1 MPLEFSSSFTQD
13 SRKSRVSSP
22 DTFFHLMHSVDVDHA
37 VDLINDGIG
46 DFAPPEIYGRKAII
60 KNATSSFA
68 SPEGLANN
76 DIVMWNGTNWEIY
89 MDVSNPEM
97 NNSIVYDKR
106 TQKFYQ
112 YTPSSGWVAIVAGD
126 INGGTY

>member
-1 MPLEFSSSFTQD
+1 
-13 SRKSRVSSP
+13 
-22 DTFFHLMHSVDVDHA
+22 
-37 VDLINDGIG
+37 
-46 DFAPPEIYGRKAII
+46 
-60 KNATSSFA
+60 
-68 SPEGLANN
+68 
-76 DIVMWNGTNWEIY
+76 

>member
-1 MPLEFSSSFTQD
+1 L
-13 SRKSRVSSP
+13 
-22 DTFFHLMHSVDVDHA
+22 
-37 VDLINDGIG
+37 
-46 DFAPPEIYGRKAII
+46 
-60 KNATSSFA
+60 SSFA

-76 DIVMWNGTNWEIY
+76 DIVMWNGINWEIY